1 MLVHQGFPSTM
12 IDGIAEFYPYVINH
26 MDDLECFIVQQIPPA
41 SKTDANA
48 GLVDG
53 NELLEQFSNIQ
64 VMAGRSGA

>member
-1 MLVHQGFPSTM
+1 M

-26 MDDLECFIVQQIPPA
+26 MDDLERFIVQQIPPA

-64 VMAGRSGA
+64 VLAFHAGAFVDRFCCF